1 MAELKAGGLAI
12 IIRSHAAPS
21 DIGKTVTLI
30 KFLRPGDLYEPDDSG
45 EIYRHGDNIPA
56 WLVGGDC
63 TLMCNGEAVKIGF
76 ALYAPRALLPIDGD
90 DFQHEDERQKELN
103 I

>member
-12 IIRSHAAPS
+12 IIRSHASPC
-21 DIGKTVTLI
+21 DLGKTVTLV
-30 KFLRPGDLYEPDDSG
+30 KLLRPGDIYDPEDNG
-45 EIYRHGDNIPA
+45 ELYRHADNINA
-56 WLVGGDC
+56 WLVRGDC

-76 ALYAPRALLPIDGD
+76 ALYSTRALLPIDGD
-90 DFQHEDERQKELN
+90 DFQHENERKKELT